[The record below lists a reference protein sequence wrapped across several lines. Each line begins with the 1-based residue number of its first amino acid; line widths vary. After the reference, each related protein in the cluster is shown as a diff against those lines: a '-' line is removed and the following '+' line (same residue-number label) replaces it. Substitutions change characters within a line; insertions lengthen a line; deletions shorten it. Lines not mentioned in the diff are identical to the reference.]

1 MKLNALGISKLWF
14 GSGHFFCAVFLIL
27 AACSSNPPAPVI
39 ARDTSVSK
47 PSPTK
52 PAAPKTKTTTVKDWR
67 PDSYTVKKGDTLYSI
82 GLEYGYDYKEIA
94 QSNQISPPYTIRV
107 GQKLNFSAL
116 NKEAAKEAAQE
127 SGQLSSGKDS
137 SDVVVSPLK
146 NEPSPA
152 NIDTPPLITGP
163 KAKREVYSDAAFNAP
178 AAPAA
183 PTVIKP
189 ASKPATDNTAQAS
202 NTKIDSKKTELDKEA
217 GATKTAESKPVLAT
231 DLGDWAWPA
240 QGKLLA
246 KFNESSNKGIDI
258 GGTLGQAVTA
268 ANAGKVIYSGSDL
281 RSYGKM
287 VIIKHNSQY
296 LSVYAHNN
304 QILVK
309 EGQVVSKGQKI
320 AEMGKTDSPTIKLHF
335 EIRQQGKSVDPLKY
349 LP

>member
-1 MKLNALGISKLWF
+1 MKQHAHGATKQV
-14 GSGHFFCAVFLIL
+14 SGLSHFFCAVFLWL
-27 AACSSNPPAPVI
+27 TACSSNPPAPVI
-39 ARDTSVSK
+39 TRDTSVSK
-47 PSPTK
+47 PSPAK
-52 PAAPKTKTTTVKDWR
+52 PATAKTKSAAVKDWR
-67 PDSYTVKKGDTLYSI
+67 PDSYIVKKGDTLYSI

-94 QSNQISPPYTIRV
+94 QSNQIGPPYTIRV
-107 GQKLNFSAL
+107 GQKLSFAAL
-116 NKEAAKEAAQE
+116 NKEAALESAQQSASKE
-127 SGQLSSGKDS
+127 SG
-137 SDVVVSPLK
+137 DVVVTPLK
-146 NEPSPA
+146 NESSPA
-152 NIDTPPLITGP
+152 TADAPPIITGP

-178 AAPAA
+178 VAPAA
-183 PTVIKP
+183 PTINKPVSKP
-189 ASKPATDNTAQAS
+189 ASDNSAQAN
-202 NTKIDSKKTELDKEA
+202 NTKPDTKKPEADKENTT
-217 GATKTAESKPVLAT
+217 TKISENKPTVAT

-296 LSVYAHNN
+296 LSVYAHNH

-320 AEMGKTDSPTIKLHF
+320 AEMGKTDSPTVKLHF